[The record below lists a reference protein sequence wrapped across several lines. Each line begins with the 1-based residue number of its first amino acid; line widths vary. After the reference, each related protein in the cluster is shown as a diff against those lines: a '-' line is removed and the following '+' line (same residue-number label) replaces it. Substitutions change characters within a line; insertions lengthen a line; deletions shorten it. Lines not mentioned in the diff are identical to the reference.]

1 MARVPDSTS
10 MSLDIAAALAQK
22 LAADYRNGAQWPGM
36 TKRAIEEI
44 QKHLEDALRTTP
56 GCY

>member
-1 MARVPDSTS
+1 

-44 QKHLEDALRTTP
+44 QKHLEDALRSVP